1 VSLSDTHDRFRL
13 PRLSRAR
20 TRHRDDRPRW
30 AEALAQFAFGAL
42 IVLAIAGPW
51 MTNQGDETLSKVREL
66 GYAAICILTAA
77 ALRPWRHVERL
88 LVVPWPL
95 LLSLGYCALSLLWA
109 IEPGLGAR
117 RLTLTAIV
125 LWAVFALVRYIGP
138 GRSATILR
146 VLMAA
151 LLLINFS
158 VALRYPAIGIHG
170 PGEADLAGNWRG
182 IMGQKNFAGFTC
194 AMTIV
199 LFAFPAQRV
208 AVAARIGIIGAAA
221 VFLLLSHSATSLG
234 VGIVALVAGALFDR
248 ATTLR
253 GQSRLAAPAW
263 TWVPLAVVGVIFVSM
278 AIAPSAYVD
287 FLRDPAGFTGRYG
300 IWTALIQL
308 YADRP
313 WLGVG
318 YGSLWDLGSGGP
330 IHAYAHGW
338 VAEVSQGHNGYL
350 DLLAQ
355 IGAPGTL
362 VVLFATLVW
371 PLQRLL
377 RGGDQRARVFS
388 AATIVFCLGH
398 NFTETSL
405 FDRDTLGQIFLLI
418 AIAMLWNSTTAEPV
432 PTQETASPWRDTKPR
447 RKRRSTFGSE
457 AARAG

>member
-1 VSLSDTHDRFRL
+1 MSLPNAEDRFRL
-13 PRLSRAR
+13 PRLSRAK

-30 AEALAQFAFGAL
+30 ANTLAQFAFSAL

-66 GYAAICILTAA
+66 GYVAICILAA
-77 ALRPWRHVERL
+77 SALRPWRNAERL

-117 RLTLTAIV
+117 RLVLTAMV

-138 GRSATILR
+138 ERSATILR
-146 VLMAA
+146 ALMA
-151 LLLINFS
+151 LLLLVNFA
-158 VALRYPAIGIHG
+158 VVFRFPAIGIHG
-170 PGEADLAGNWRG
+170 LGEADLAGNWRG

-194 AMTIV
+194 AMTII
-199 LFAFPAQRV
+199 LFAFPVQKV
-208 AVAARIGIIGAAA
+208 AIAARIGIILAAA
-221 VFLLLSHSATSLG
+221 VFLLLTHSATSFG
-234 VGIVALVAGALFDR
+234 VGIAALVAGALFDR

-263 TWVPLAVVGVIFVSM
+263 TWVPLAVVAAIFVSM
-278 AIAPSAYVD
+278 AIAPAPYVD
-287 FLRDPAGFTGRYG
+287 LLRDPAGFTGRYG

-377 RGGDQRARVFS
+377 RGGNQRARVFS
-388 AATIVFCLGH
+388 AAAILM
-398 NFTETSL
+398 NP
-405 FDRDTLGQIFLLI
+405 LI
-418 AIAMLWNSTTAEPV
+418 S
-432 PTQETASPWRDTKPR
+432 D
-447 RKRRSTFGSE
+447 
-457 AARAG
+457 